1 MKYTLE
7 DLIKSINESSFSK
20 EDKIYIET
28 VANLAYA
35 IGAKDMDEK
44 LLEKMEKEQKEE
56 LPAEL
61 INESFAENL

>member
-28 VANLAYA
+28 VANLAYVV
-35 IGAKDMDEK
+35 GAKDMDEK

>member
-7 DLIKSINESSFSK
+7 DLIKSINKSSFPK
-20 EDKIYIET
+20 EDKRYIET
-28 VANLAYA
+28 VANLAY
-35 IGAKDMDEK
+35 IVGAKDMDEK